1 MLIYIYDVSLEDRS
15 FVYVIVSEYLIQVI
29 IKELFELK
37 SYKLEILVE
46 NLGRINIGWDMKKLR
61 KGNSCCL
68 FE

>member
-46 NLGRINIGWDMKKLR
+46 NLGRINIGWDMKKL
-61 KGNSCCL
+61 
-68 FE
+68 